1 MEGISHD
8 IIDHQR
14 AIAFYRVINLE
25 ISRTLIKNDFLRK
38 ESLYLFFHAVRKT
51 FFSKFHVKVHGNIF
65 LSWALHI

>member
-25 ISRTLIKNDFLRK
+25 ISRTLIKNDFL
-38 ESLYLFFHAVRKT
+38 S
-51 FFSKFHVKVHGNIF
+51 
-65 LSWALHI
+65 